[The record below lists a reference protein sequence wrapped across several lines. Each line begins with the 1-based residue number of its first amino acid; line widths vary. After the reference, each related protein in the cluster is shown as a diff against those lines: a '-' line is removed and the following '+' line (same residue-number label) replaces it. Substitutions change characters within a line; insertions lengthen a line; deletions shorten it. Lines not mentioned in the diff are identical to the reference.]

1 MSKKKSS
8 SRKEVVIHW
17 YRHGLRLHDNP
28 ALLDSLTD
36 CKEFYPVFI
45 FDGEVAG
52 MDDMIVSMVTNNLV
66 VQLSICPY
74 SPQTVFLEPRNNGII
89 YFKNVM

>member
-1 MSKKKSS
+1 MSKKRSS

-52 MDDMIVSMVTNNLV
+52 MDDMIVSMVTIKLFV
-66 VQLSICPY
+66 SLSICPY
-74 SPQTVFLEPRNNGII
+74 SPQTYSSNPELMV
-89 YFKNVM
+89 